1 MDTENNGF
9 RNKGG
14 FMRNLGRG
22 LSLSVLVLACCFPS
36 FGSNYGGGEIL
47 WDRWGVPH
55 IFGETTAQRAY
66 GMGWAQAHSHGDLI
80 LRLYAQARGEA
91 AASYGPSML
100 ASDTEV
106 HRFGIPTLAEQ
117 WHDAASPEYRE
128 VLEAFAAGFNAYAA
142 ANPAHIGS
150 PASTVLPVRP
160 TDIVAHGIRTVH
172 FTFIAGR
179 DRAEGKAKTWQA
191 DNGSNG
197 WAIAPKRS
205 ASGHALILGNP
216 HLPWGDL
223 YLWFEVHEV
232 GTDYDFYG
240 ATLVGFPTPSI
251 GFNKHLGWT
260 NTVNTYDGADHFQL
274 EVTPTG
280 KYLVDGEEL
289 DFETTSHAINVLHE
303 DGTTTTEMIAVKRSI
318 FGPVL
323 AESMG
328 KALTIKVAGLDR
340 MAAGDQMLALLR
352 AKSLE
357 EFEAALARQQ
367 LPMFNFIA
375 ADIAGNILLA
385 FNGLV
390 PRRASGDWDYWQGTI
405 PGNTRANLWSEYL
418 TYAELPRVVNP
429 ESGWLQNANESPW
442 FMTVPYPLNP
452 ADFAPYVA
460 PPVVPDN
467 RMFRFQRS
475 IRMLM
480 EDESID
486 MEELAKYKMSARSE
500 LAERILDDLL
510 PLTQTADQPIV
521 AEAGQILDRWDRRY
535 RADSKGA
542 LLFYQWWRA
551 YEEYC
556 NVNGTSPFAL
566 PWDATASPLATPD
579 GIGDPRGAMAALEA
593 VTTRMSTAGLPLDI
607 AWGEV
612 MKMRVGGVELPST
625 GGPSY
630 DCFRVLMHE
639 RQRDDTFQVVHGD
652 GFIFLAEFSNPPR
665 AKVLTIYGNATQAS
679 AAPQGNQLALF
690 AEDRFRDA
698 LLDRAAIEENLV
710 LRVQMIATV
719 PATPVVEAQ
728 PTEAVPTEEV
738 VPAPEAAPMA
748 EEAPVVEPAPAEVAP
763 DAVPAPEAPMA
774 EEAPVV
780 EEAPPV
786 VEAPAEV
793 TMEEPT
799 DAPATDVVSE
809 EAVAP
814 PEAE

>member
-1 MDTENNGF
+1 
-9 RNKGG
+9 
-14 FMRNLGRG
+14 MRNLGRSLL
-22 LSLSVLVLACCFPS
+22 LSGLVLACCFSS
-36 FGSNYGGGEIL
+36 FGSTFGGGEIL
-47 WDRWGVPH
+47 WDKWGVPH
-55 IFGETTAQRAY
+55 IFGDSAAQRAY

-91 AASYGPSML
+91 AASFGPSLL
-100 ASDTEV
+100 ASDKEV
-106 HRFGIPTLAEQ
+106 HRFGIPALAGQ
-117 WHDAASPEYRE
+117 WHGAASPEYHE

-142 ANPAHIGS
+142 ANPASIGS
-150 PASTVLPVRP
+150 PATTVLPVRP

-179 DRAEGKAKTWQA
+179 DRGEGTANAWQA

-205 ASGHALILGNP
+205 ASGNAMLLGNP

-223 YLWFEVHEV
+223 YLWFEVHEI

-274 EVTPTG
+274 DVTPTG
-280 KYLVDGEEL
+280 KYVVDGDEL
-289 DFETTSHAINVLHE
+289 DFETTSHDIVVLNA
-303 DGTTTTEMIAVKRSI
+303 DGTTATETIAVKRSI
-318 FGPVL
+318 FGPVI

-328 KALTIKVAGLDR
+328 KALTLKVAGLDR

-357 EFEAALARQQ
+357 EFESALARQQ
-367 LPMFNFIA
+367 LPMFNFVA

-390 PRRASGDWDYWQGTI
+390 PRRASGDWEYWQGSI
-405 PGNTRANLWSEYL
+405 PGNTRANLWTEYL

-486 MEELAKYKMSARSE
+486 MEELAKYKMSSRSE
-500 LAERILDDLL
+500 LAERILDDLV
-510 PLTQTADQPIV
+510 PLTQTVDQPIV

-551 YEEYC
+551 YEEFC
-556 NVNGTSPFAL
+556 NGNGVNPFAL

-593 VTTRMSTAGLPLDI
+593 VTTRMTTAGLPLDI
-607 AWGEV
+607 SWGEV

-625 GGPSY
+625 GGPAY

-639 RQRDDTFQVVHGD
+639 RQKDDTFQVVHGD
-652 GFIFLAEFSNPPR
+652 SFIFLTEFSNPPR

-679 AAPQGNQLALF
+679 AVPQENQLALF

-698 LLDRAAIEENLV
+698 LLDRAAIEENLA
-710 LRVQMIATV
+710 LRVQLTATAPDA
-719 PATPVVEAQ
+719 PAVEAQ
-728 PTEAVPTEEV
+728 PVAVS
-738 VPAPEAAPMA
+738 PAPEEMPASEAPPAAEAPMV
-748 EEAPVVEPAPAEVAP
+748 EEAPVSESPPAEV
-763 DAVPAPEAPMA
+763 VPEADPVAEVPMA
-774 EEAPVV
+774 QEAPKV

-786 VEAPAEV
+786 GEAPAEV
-793 TMEEPT
+793 PVEAPIA
-799 DAPATDVVSE
+799 DAIPADAVIAPAQE
-809 EAVAP
+809 
-814 PEAE
+814 